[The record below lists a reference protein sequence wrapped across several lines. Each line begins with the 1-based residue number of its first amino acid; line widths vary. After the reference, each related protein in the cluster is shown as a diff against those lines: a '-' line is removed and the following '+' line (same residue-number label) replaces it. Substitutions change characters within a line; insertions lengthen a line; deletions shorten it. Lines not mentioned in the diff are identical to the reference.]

1 MEDVAALGLAVD
13 SKPVEKGARELDR
26 LSAAAKK
33 AESAAGGF
41 GTKASAA
48 ANKVANDNRRA
59 AVSVEKLSG
68 SYRVLLRLAPAL
80 GAAIAAAFSVQPM
93 FAFKDALAEVSTLV
107 DIATFDMQSLEKSAL
122 EQSAAFGGTAA
133 GQAKAYYQVISAGAS
148 SAAEATDILT
158 AANKLAVG
166 GVTDVRTAADGLT
179 SVLNA
184 YGSQVESATAV
195 SDALFVG
202 MRAGKTTIGELSASL
217 GKVAPLA
224 AQTGVSFDELVASV
238 SALTKG
244 GIATTEAVTGVRA
257 ILAAVAKPTKEAT
270 DLSKELGIQ
279 FSSAALKSKGFAGFV
294 QDLVKQTGGST
305 DALAQLFGGV
315 EALVPILAL
324 SGQAGVDFA
333 AILEQMGVKAG
344 ATEEAFDKMA
354 NSPGFQAGR
363 VWSALQAEVLG
374 VSGAMSGALVAA
386 LKAVADNMGTIASL
400 VKVAGAA
407 MLVAFGPAILS
418 AMATGFGTFVGA
430 VIFGIKAITTA
441 MMTNPIGFLLVAI
454 TSAIVAAYEFR
465 DKISEVFGV
474 DVVGVFKTVSNFIL
488 NSFTAAYED
497 LKFIWGNFGDI
508 MGAAVIGGVNIAI
521 RAINALIDSA
531 KAGIN
536 LLIDGI
542 NKIPGIDIAKVG
554 GSLNL
559 EEMANPAAER
569 LEKANKAHR
578 ANVEE
583 IMSRDTIG
591 GLLGSDG
598 ETKSSADS
606 SVAELQKLIDQLN
619 NGGVTVPE
627 IGGGGGQ
634 SSAEKAANSYR
645 KIVDGAKE
653 FIATQELEARA
664 LGMTEQAANAL
675 RYEQDMLNQAANDN
689 INLTAAQ
696 KEEISGLAQSMS
708 AAEVAT
714 KALKETFDFA
724 RDVAG
729 GFVSDLRSGLKQG
742 ESFWESFKNA
752 ALNALDKIVD
762 KLLNDVLDALFQL
775 NGAASGFGGGG
786 GFLGGL
792 IGVVGSLFGFA
803 GGGYTGHGAK
813 HQAAGIVHKGEFVFS
828 KAATQRIGI
837 GNLDRMHKQA
847 KGYAEGGP
855 VGLPRM
861 HAPANERGANVVVE
875 GTQVVINGNPDKQ
888 TREELRRMLEE
899 RDKKLARDIP
909 KMVDKRNFDSSY
921 RKVRA

>member
-107 DIATFDMQSLEKSAL
+107 DTATFDMQSLEKSAL

-374 VSGAMSGALVAA
+374 VSGAMSGPLVAA
-386 LKAVADNMGTIASL
+386 LKAIADNMGLIVISVVIFTAGHLAAAIVPVIANMAALTAGMSAAAVAARALSL
-400 VKVAGAA
+400 AMAFVGGPIGLAVAALAGGYLLLRDNVSAA
-407 MLVAFGPAILS
+407 EKAIRDAQDAFGTNAKAMGVAESASAKYSQALRNQIAMQIEVTRSAYTMANATFEAAIRTRDSFRAL
-418 AMATGFGTFVGA
+418 TG
-430 VIFGIKAITTA
+430 
-441 MMTNPIGFLLVAI
+441 
-454 TSAIVAAYEFR
+454 
-465 DKISEVFGV
+465 
-474 DVVGVFKTVSNFIL
+474 
-488 NSFTAAYED
+488 
-497 LKFIWGNFGDI
+497 LKFAPLEF
-508 MGAAVIGGVNIAI
+508 
-521 RAINALIDSA
+521 NAKKAQAEADTLGSA
-531 KAGIN
+531 
-536 LLIDGI
+536 LLD
-542 NKIPGIDIAKVG
+542 
-554 GSLNL
+554 L
-559 EEMANPAAER
+559 ELQ
-569 LEKANKAHR
+569 LEKVDKNLADAANA
-578 ANVEE
+578 
-583 IMSRDTIG
+583 
-591 GLLGSDG
+591 GS
-598 ETKSSADS
+598 
-606 SVAELQKLIDQLN
+606 
-619 NGGVTVPE
+619 GGVTVPE

-762 KLLNDVLDALFQL
+762 KLLNDVLDALFQV
-775 NGAASGFGGGG
+775 NGVASGFGGGG